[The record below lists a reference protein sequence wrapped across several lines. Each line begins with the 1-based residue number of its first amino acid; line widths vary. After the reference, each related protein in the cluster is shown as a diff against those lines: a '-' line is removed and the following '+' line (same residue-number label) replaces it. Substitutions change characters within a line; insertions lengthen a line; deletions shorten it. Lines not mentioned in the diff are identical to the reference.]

1 MTEQEAAQRAI
12 DVQDAVNL
20 SGAVVRFR
28 EVVVDAL
35 WPAAA
40 QRQEGTSWVNQ
51 HPVAVLFATKVAAL
65 AGVEPMDE
73 TSVERYR
80 EALRQCQEIASGRS

>member
-1 MTEQEAAQRAI
+1 VTLQEAAQKAL

-20 SGAVVRFR
+20 SGVAVRFR

-35 WPAAA
+35 WAEAAR
-40 QRQEGTSWVNQ
+40 RQEGTHWVNE
-51 HPVAVLFATKVAAL
+51 HPVSALFAFKLAAL

-73 TSVERYR
+73 ASLDRYR
-80 EALRQCQEIASGRS
+80 EVLKACQEIASGRS